1 MKRFLFTFLI
11 LTFVGLAKSF
21 SQEAISV
28 TITDLNND
36 ALTAN
41 VQNNISA
48 LLAEINRAY
57 TSANIPNLTNMD
69 IDDRTKT
76 SIQMMWETSKFK
88 CEDKEIVEIGM
99 QTYNGEYEVRNIPI
113 IFPEAEK
120 DDQYH
125 EVAITFDRTGKLTS
139 FHVSISQNLYIKAM
153 ECNDQVTDFKRRQI
167 ILDFVEQFRT
177 AYNTKDINFLNQ
189 VFSDDALIITGKM
202 VLPKKEH
209 SDFTISNPKVVYKKQ
224 DKKTYLSNLSKV
236 FKANKLIRVT
246 FDDIKVT
253 MHPIDANW
261 YGVTLHQGYTS
272 DRYHDDGWLFL
283 VWDFSDETHPVI
295 HVRTWQPDM
304 ATMTNGKFDEE
315 KIFSLDNFNISK

>member
-1 MKRFLFTFLI
+1 MKNKLIIFLAFSIFGI
-11 LTFVGLAKSF
+11 AESF
-21 SQEAISV
+21 SQETIPV

-41 VQNNISA
+41 IQNNISV
-48 LLAEINRAY
+48 LLSEINNAY
-57 TSANIPNLTNMD
+57 NSKNTPNLKNMN
-69 IDDRTKT
+69 IDDQTKS

-88 CEDKEIVEIGM
+88 CCKNEIVEIGM
-99 QTYNGEYEVRNIPI
+99 QTYNGEYEVRNIPL
-113 IFPEAEK
+113 IFPESDK

-125 EVAITFDRTGKLTS
+125 EVAITFDKTGKLTS
-139 FHVSISQNLYIKAM
+139 FHVSISQNLYMKAM
-153 ECNDQVTDFKRRQI
+153 ECNNQVSDLRRRQI

-189 VFSDDALIITGKM
+189 VFSDDALIITGRM
-202 VLPKKEH
+202 VYPKKER
-209 SDFTISNPKVVYKKQ
+209 SDINFSNPKVIYRKQ
-224 DKKTYLSNLSKV
+224 DKKTYLTSLKNV
-236 FKANKLIRVT
+236 FKSNKLIRVT

-253 MHPIDANW
+253 LHPVDANW

-283 VWDFSDETHPVI
+283 LWDFSDESHPVI

-304 ATMTNGKFDEE
+304 ATMTNGKFDED
-315 KIFSLDNFNISK
+315 KIFSLDDFNISK